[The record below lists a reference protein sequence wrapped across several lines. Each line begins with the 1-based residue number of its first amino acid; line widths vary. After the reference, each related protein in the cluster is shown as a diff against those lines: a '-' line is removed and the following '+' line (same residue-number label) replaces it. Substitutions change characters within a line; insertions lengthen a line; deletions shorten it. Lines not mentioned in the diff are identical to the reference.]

1 MLSASRFEFDEKDPG
16 IKVFGRDRVL
26 SIAVQD

>member
-1 MLSASRFEFDEKDPG
+1 MLSTPRFEFEEEDPG
-16 IKVFGRDRVL
+16 IKVFGRDRFL